1 MPESGCA
8 YFVADAHLGQGSAAS
23 NRAREEDLLAF
34 LDRVREERAALYVN
48 GDLFDFWF
56 EYAHA
61 MPKRFVRV
69 LHALGALR
77 RAGLPV
83 TYVGGN
89 HDFWIGEYL
98 ARELD
103 VSFTD
108 RPCPLEIQG
117 RRILLAHGDGLGPG
131 DHGYKLLKGV
141 LRNRVARALFRW
153 VHPDIG
159 IPLATLTSHTSR
171 HHAPRAQRTEAELFE
186 HLARPALARGFDAVV
201 LGHFHVPVHW
211 KEPDGEL
218 LVLGDWIER
227 RSYARLRDGVF
238 ELLEFRGPREAA
250 PGGPAAAGT
259 AATPR

>member
-1 MPESGCA
+1 MAESGCA
-8 YFVADAHLGQGSAAS
+8 YFIADAHLGQGPLED
-23 NRAREEDLLAF
+23 NRERERDLLAF
-34 LDRVREERAALYVN
+34 LDHVGSARASLYVD

-69 LHALGALR
+69 LHALGELR
-77 RAGLPV
+77 RAGLSV

-108 RPCPLEIQG
+108 LPCPLALQG
-117 RRILLAHGDGLGPG
+117 RRILLAHGDGMGPG

-153 VHPDIG
+153 IHPDIG
-159 IPLATLTSHTSR
+159 IPLATATSHGSR
-171 HHAPRAQRTEAELFE
+171 HHAPRPRRTEEQIYE
-186 HLARPALARGFDAVV
+186 KLARPCFAQGYDAVV
-201 LGHFHVPVHW
+201 LGHFHRAVHRR
-211 KEPDGEL
+211 EPEGEL
-218 LVLGDWIER
+218 LVLGDWIEQ
-227 RSYARLRDGVF
+227 RSYAVLEGGAFRLLDWR
-238 ELLEFRGPREAA
+238 EGPKA
-250 PGGPAAAGT
+250 
-259 AATPR
+259 